1 MLKDGQLYI
10 AHCDNG
16 NINLIGNMANRHGL
30 IAGAT
35 GTGKTVTLQVLAE
48 TFSQAG
54 VPCFMADMKG
64 DLSGISQA
72 GRLSGFIEKRMPEFG
87 IENPQFAGCPTRF
100 FDVFGEQGFPMRA
113 TVSAMGPQLLARLME
128 LTEVQAGV
136 LNAVFRIAD
145 DNNLL
150 LIDLKDLKL
159 MLDFV
164 GKNAA
169 KFTTEYGNIAP
180 ASIGAIQRAI
190 LQIESEG
197 GDQFF
202 GEQGFPMRATV
213 SAMGPQLLARLME
226 LTEVQAGVLNAV
238 FRIADDNNLL
248 LIDLKDL
255 KLMLD
260 FVGKNA
266 AKFTTEYGN
275 IAPASIGAIQRS
287 VLQIESEGG
296 DKFFGEP
303 AFDVEDLFAVENGR
317 GVMNVLAAD
326 KLMLNPK
333 LYSTYL
339 LWLMTE
345 LYAKLPEVGDL
356 DLPKF
361 VFFFDE
367 AHMLFDGT
375 SKALVDKIEQV
386 IRLIRSK
393 GVGIYFITQV
403 PSDVPVNV
411 LAQLSNRVQHALR
424 AYTPQDQKAVR
435 AAAQTFRANPAFK
448 TEDAILDLGTG
459 EALVS
464 FLDEKGA
471 PSVVERAKILFPLS
485 QIGAITPGQR
495 MDIQAAAPAKLKEY
509 EKFFD
514 RESAY
519 EVLTEV
525 NQKVEE
531 EKEKER
537 KALEKEK
544 EAKAKEKEK
553 KASGKAK
560 KGGIGRT
567 ILGTMIAAAAT
578 SFARSAGT
586 SIAKSLGGSK
596 KSTTTKKSTS
606 TSKSSSGSILGDVV
620 KKATKTAANTAT
632 RKVTTEILKSILK

>member
-10 AHCDNG
+10 AHSDSG
-16 NINLIGNMANRHGL
+16 NINLVGKMANRHGL

-64 DLSGISQA
+64 DLSGISQP
-72 GRLSGFIEKRMPEFG
+72 GKLSGFIEKRMPEFG

-100 FDVFGEQGFPMRA
+100 FDVFGEQGYPMRA
-113 TVSAMGPQLLARLME
+113 TVSAMGPQLLSRLMQ
-128 LTEVQAGV
+128 LTEVQSGV

-169 KFTTEYGNIAP
+169 KFTTEYGNIAS
-180 ASIGAIQRAI
+180 ASVGAIQRA
-190 LQIESEG
+190 
-197 GDQFF
+197 
-202 GEQGFPMRATV
+202 
-213 SAMGPQLLARLME
+213 
-226 LTEVQAGVLNAV
+226 
-238 FRIADDNNLL
+238 
-248 LIDLKDL
+248 
-255 KLMLD
+255 
-260 FVGKNA
+260 
-266 AKFTTEYGN
+266 
-275 IAPASIGAIQRS
+275 

-303 AFDVEDLFAVENGR
+303 AFDVMDLFAVENGR

-345 LYAKLPEVGDL
+345 IYTKLPEVGDL

-403 PSDVPVNV
+403 PSDVPVSV

-495 MDIQAAAPAKLKEY
+495 MDIQAAAPQKIKDY
-509 EKFFD
+509 EKYFD

-519 EVLTEV
+519 EILTEV
-525 NQKVEE
+525 NQQVEE
-531 EKEKER
+531 EKEAER
-537 KALEKEK
+537 EAAEKEK
-544 EAKAKEKEK
+544 EAKAREKEEK
-553 KASGKAK
+553 SSKSSRKA
-560 KGGIGRT
+560 GIGRT

-586 SIAKSLGGSK
+586 SIAKSIGGK
-596 KSTTTKKSTS
+596 KTS
-606 TSKSSSGSILGDVV
+606 TSKSTSSKSSTAKKSSTTKSSGSVLGDAV

-632 RKVTTEILKSILK
+632 RKVTTEILKSIFK

>member
-1 MLKDGQLYI
+1 
-10 AHCDNG
+10 
-16 NINLIGNMANRHGL
+16 
-30 IAGAT
+30 
-35 GTGKTVTLQVLAE
+35 
-48 TFSQAG
+48 
-54 VPCFMADMKG
+54 MADMKG
-64 DLSGISQA
+64 DLSGISQP

-136 LNAVFRIAD
+136 LNALFRIAD

-159 MLDFV
+159 MLNFV
-164 GKNAA
+164 GQNAA
-169 KFTTEYGNIAP
+169 QFTTQYGNIAP
-180 ASIGAIQRAI
+180 ASVGAIQRA
-190 LQIESEG
+190 
-197 GDQFF
+197 
-202 GEQGFPMRATV
+202 
-213 SAMGPQLLARLME
+213 
-226 LTEVQAGVLNAV
+226 
-238 FRIADDNNLL
+238 
-248 LIDLKDL
+248 
-255 KLMLD
+255 
-260 FVGKNA
+260 
-266 AKFTTEYGN
+266 
-275 IAPASIGAIQRS
+275 

-303 AFDVEDLFAVENGR
+303 AFDVNDLFAVENGR

-345 LYAKLPEVGDL
+345 LYATLPEVGDL

-367 AHMLFDGT
+367 AHMLFEGT

-495 MDIQAAAPAKLKEY
+495 YDIQAAAPQKLKDY

-519 EVLTEV
+519 EMLTEAA
-525 NQKVEE
+525 QKAEE
-531 EKEKER
+531 EAEKER
-537 KALEKEK
+537 KVLEKQKEK
-544 EAKAKEKEK
+544 ELKEKEKEK
-553 KASGKAK
+553 KSKSSSKKSGV
-560 KGGIGRT
+560 GRT

-586 SIAKSLGGSK
+586 RIAKNIGGKSTKSSTAKKSTSTK
-596 KSTTTKKSTS
+596 KSTTTKKSSS
-606 TSKSSSGSILGDVV
+606 TLGTAA
-620 KKATKTAANTAT
+620 KKATKTAVNTAA
-632 RKVTTEILKSILK
+632 RKVTTEILKSIFS